1 MKKSKI
7 LFALAMSVL
16 MVIAILMFVSAVM
29 FLGYWIHL
37 ALPMMPAWV
46 SYCVAM
52 VSLIAIEVAVFA
64 ILIKED

>member
-1 MKKSKI
+1 MKKNRI
-7 LFALAMSVL
+7 LFALAMGVL
-16 MVIAILMFVSAVM
+16 MVIAILMFVSAVL

-37 ALPMMPAWV
+37 ALPAMPAWV

-52 VSLIAIEVAVFA
+52 VSLIALEVAAFA